1 MNKPL
6 AAPDTPPASPP
17 LVARTRL
24 KVLSYNVHS
33 CIGTD
38 RKLDPE
44 RIAEVIAEVNPDI
57 IGLQE
62 LDVGRMRTAGVDQ
75 AHTIASLLKMEFHFH
90 PALRVQEEHYGDAIL
105 TALPAR
111 LIKAGDLRSTG
122 EQRGALWVE
131 VDVGDKK
138 LQVFNT
144 HLGLRGADRLNQ
156 IGELLGPSWINHPDA
171 AGKPRILI
179 GDFNSPPITAT
190 HKAIARQLTDA
201 QRKTNGRNAAT
212 YPSRFPFMKID
223 HIFVSDGVDAVETT
237 VVSTPLAR
245 RASDHLPLLATVD
258 V

>member
-1 MNKPL
+1 M
-6 AAPDTPPASPP
+6 
-17 LVARTRL
+17 
-24 KVLSYNVHS
+24 HS

-38 RKLDPE
+38 RKLDPS
-44 RIAEVIAEVNPDI
+44 RIAEVIAGLEPDI

-62 LDVGRMRTAGVDQ
+62 LDVGRSRTGGIDQ
-75 AHTIASLLKMEFHFH
+75 AQTIASLLKMEFHFH

-105 TALPAR
+105 TALPAQ

-131 VDVGDKK
+131 VEVGMKK

-144 HLGLRGADRLNQ
+144 HLGLMGGDRISQ
-156 IGELLGPSWINHPDA
+156 ITELLGPSWIGHAQAMD
-171 AGKPRILI
+171 KPRMLI

-190 HKAIARQLTDA
+190 YKAMASLLVDV
-201 QRKTNGRNAAT
+201 QRKTNGRNGAT

-223 HIFVSDGVDAVETT
+223 HVFVSEDIDPVEAE
-237 VVSTPLAR
+237 VISSPLAR
-245 RASDHLPLLATVD
+245 RASDHLPLLVSVD